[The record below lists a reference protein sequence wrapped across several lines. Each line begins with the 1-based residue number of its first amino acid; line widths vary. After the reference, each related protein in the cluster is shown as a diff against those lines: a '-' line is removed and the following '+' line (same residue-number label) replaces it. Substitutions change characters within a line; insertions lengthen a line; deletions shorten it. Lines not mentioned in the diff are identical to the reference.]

1 MRGAAWSWGDWAV
14 FFVGAKLFFSPALP
28 LKIIFHSKMFLF
40 ESWCAPHLWSRQ
52 SSLHSTMFLL
62 LTRFRRNHE
71 PCSSVLYIPLCFYS
85 NCLVPAYAEMRYR
98 LYIPLC
104 LYFNRLA
111 YSEAKCFIQFTFH
124 YVSILMIT
132 LVLFVAH
139 RSTFTFHYVSILIIY
154 ANAIDVLKKR
164 LHSIMSLV

>member
-1 MRGAAWSWGDWAV
+1 MGHWRSWERATFALLRPWVRISYAPFFFMRGAAWSWGDWAV

-104 LYFNRLA
+104 RYFNRRVHGRWWPDRFIYIPLCFYF
-111 YSEAKCFIQFTFH
+111 YSQIIIFA
-124 YVSILMIT
+124 SI
-132 LVLFVAH
+132 
-139 RSTFTFHYVSILIIY
+139 S
-154 ANAIDVLKKR
+154 
-164 LHSIMSLV
+164 